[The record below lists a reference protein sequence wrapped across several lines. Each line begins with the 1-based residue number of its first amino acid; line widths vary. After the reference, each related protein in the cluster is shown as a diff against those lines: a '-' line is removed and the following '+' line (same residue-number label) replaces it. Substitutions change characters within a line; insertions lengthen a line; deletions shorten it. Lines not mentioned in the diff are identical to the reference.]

1 MRVLITGGA
10 GFIGSH
16 LSDAYIQ
23 RGDEVYIIDDLSTG
37 TIENIQHLKG
47 HPRFHYT
54 IDNVHNNPVTAE
66 LIDQCDVIFHLAAA
80 VGVKLIVESPVRTIE
95 TNVHGTEVV
104 LSLANKKKK
113 KVLIASTSEVYGL
126 STDVPFREDGNLVM
140 GATTK
145 GRWSYACSKAID
157 EFLALA
163 YWREKKLPTIVVRL
177 FNTVGPRQT
186 GQYGMVIPTFVKQA
200 LTGRPITVYGD
211 GKQSRCFGYVGD
223 VVGALVK
230 LMDQPGAVGQVFNIG
245 SNVEITILEL
255 AERVKQITQSDSEIQ
270 FVPYDEA
277 YEEGFEDMPR
287 RIPDITKV
295 SELVGFRP
303 EVGLDQILENV
314 IDFQIGRRRAAG
326 D

>member
-1 MRVLITGGA
+1 L
-10 GFIGSH
+10 
-16 LSDAYIQ
+16 Q
-23 RGDEVYIIDDLSTG
+23 RGDDVLVIDDLSTG
-37 TIENIQHLKG
+37 TIENIRHLKD

-54 IDNVHNNPVTAE
+54 IDSVHNQPVTAE
-66 LIDQCDVIFHLAAA
+66 LVDQSDVIFHLAAA

-95 TNVHGTEVV
+95 TNVRGTEVV
-104 LSLANKKKK
+104 LALANKKQK

-163 YWREKKLPTIVVRL
+163 YWREKKLPTIIVRL

-186 GQYGMVIPTFVKQA
+186 GRYGMVIPTFVRQA
-200 LTGRPITVYGD
+200 LAGRPITVYGN
-211 GKQSRCFGYVGD
+211 GKQTRCFGYVGD
-223 VVGALVK
+223 VTGALVK
-230 LMDQPGAVGQVFNIG
+230 LMDHAESVGQVFNIG
-245 SNVEITILEL
+245 SSEEISILQL
-255 AERVKQITQSDSEIQ
+255 AEKVKELTESKSEIV

-287 RIPDITKV
+287 RVPDITKIKQ
-295 SELVGFRP
+295 LVGFNP
-303 EVGLDQILENV
+303 DMPLEGILQSV
-314 IDFQIGRRRAAG
+314 IDFHRGRPSPL
-326 D
+326 DD